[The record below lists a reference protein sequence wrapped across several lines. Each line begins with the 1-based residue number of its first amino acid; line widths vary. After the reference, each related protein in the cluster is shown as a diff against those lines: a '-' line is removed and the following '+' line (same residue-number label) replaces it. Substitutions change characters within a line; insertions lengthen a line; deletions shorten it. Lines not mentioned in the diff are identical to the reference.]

1 MLNFRHKAYIAL
13 DVVRVVNFIEE
24 QMQTSGHFTGYSCMQ
39 RERITRLQE
48 KEVSLLAYFVSATV
62 HTWNIRAQLKRFVI
76 GPYQKL
82 FLLASALTGAF

>member
-1 MLNFRHKAYIAL
+1 MLASSHGYVVSQRHLKRMLNFRHKAYIAL

-62 HTWNIRAQLKRFVI
+62 HT
-76 GPYQKL
+76 
-82 FLLASALTGAF
+82 

>member
-48 KEVSLLAYFVSATV
+48 KEVSLLAYFVSET
-62 HTWNIRAQLKRFVI
+62 FVLNW
-76 GPYQKL
+76 KDL
-82 FLLASALTGAF
+82 SLVRTRNFFLLASALTGAF